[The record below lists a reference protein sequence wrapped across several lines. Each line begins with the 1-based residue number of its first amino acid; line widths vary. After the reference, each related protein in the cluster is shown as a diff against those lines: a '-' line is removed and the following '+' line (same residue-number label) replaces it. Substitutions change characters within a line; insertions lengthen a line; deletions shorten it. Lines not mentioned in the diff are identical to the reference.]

1 MAEGNIPHKQSIAPE
16 AHCLGSP
23 AHLMPAE
30 MLLCSTCGAFRAG
43 ALVDGYQI
51 QRLLGKG
58 RSGSAYL
65 VFHQEL
71 LQYDVLKLVPSNLA
85 SNELWLLA
93 CQEVRAISALQH
105 PSCLPVFRCPFWSPT
120 RSSGK
125 IHDGWRR
132 PDEVSYLLTRCQYA
146 PRGNWATLLSNYN
159 QRLQESRE
167 DQRETLLAQLVHSI
181 QQIGAALTAVHQMG
195 MVHGALVPGNILWD
209 QQQLWI
215 ADWGMARLTPPL
227 SPFLAPELRSYFQ
240 PAQSADYQL
249 WYWYA
254 ATPASDQYALA
265 VLFQPFLAS
274 LLAPAYYQRVLPLLK
289 RATHEQPQQRF
300 ASVKQFVDALE
311 EFVDKIINAISRVR
325 SLAVEGPEEY
335 MQDQPEQPAL
345 GESWERAGGKHFA
358 EGYYEEALQAYQLA
372 VDLDATNGT
381 LWCALG
387 DTYFAL
393 ERYQEALHAYGRAL
407 TLQPRDVVIWE
418 NKGTVLALM
427 GRHAEAWICHEQ
439 IKQLREEE

>member
-1 MAEGNIPHKQSIAPE
+1 MGEGNRPHEQPIAPE

-30 MLLCSTCGAFRAG
+30 VLLCSTCGALRAG

-51 QRLLGKG
+51 QQFLGKG
-58 RSGSAYL
+58 RCGSAYL
-65 VFHQEL
+65 GFHQEL

-93 CQEVRAISALQH
+93 HQEVRAISALQH
-105 PSCLPVFRCPFWSPT
+105 PSCLPVFRCTFWSPT
-120 RSSGK
+120 KSSGK
-125 IHDGWRR
+125 IHEGWRR
-132 PDEVSYLLTRCQYA
+132 PEDVSYLLTRCQYV
-146 PRGNWATLLSNYN
+146 PRGNWARLLSDSN
-159 QRLQESRE
+159 QRLQGSRE
-167 DQRETLLAQLVHSI
+167 DQRETLLAQLVLSI

-215 ADWGMARLTPPL
+215 ADWGMAPLSPPL

-265 VLFQPFLAS
+265 VLFQPVLAS
-274 LLAPAYYQRVLPLLK
+274 LLAPAYYQHVFSLLK

-300 ASVKQFVDALE
+300 TSVKQFVNALE
-311 EFVDKIINAISRVR
+311 DFMDKIINKRSHIRSHAIEDS
-325 SLAVEGPEEY
+325 GEY
-335 MQDQPEQPAL
+335 MQDSPVPSAW
-345 GESWERAGGKHFA
+345 GESWERAGRNHFA
-358 EGYYEEALQAYQLA
+358 EGDYEEALQAYQLA

-393 ERYQEALHAYGRAL
+393 ERYEEALHTYDQAL
-407 TLQPRDVVIWE
+407 TLRPRDVVVWE

-427 GRHAEAWICHEQ
+427 GRHAEARVCNLRVR
-439 IKQLREEE
+439 QLQEEA